1 MQLWEIAD
9 EVDVDSTMQPVG
21 GEALYNWGQ
30 AMQPVWKKILKKKVN
45 LVPRPCRPEGDLI
58 FSQADTA
65 GSSAT
70 AELPRQ
76 RSNLPRLKQTIEGNT
91 PRSRGVFRTLAE
103 STTSVEFSINTSAPG
118 KTPLEYVYPLFLF
131 LNSKFNWAATTPL
144 VLNRQ
149 SHLEGLWHTH
159 WESQWFQRQGQISSL
174 SEKPELQAQTQSKQ
188 TLHQAAI
195 SGKIREVQ
203 MTINF
208 ENWKSTKIALFA
220 MEEWRVRVKGNTPSI
235 MRRVAIP
242 WPHRTKLA
250 WGHPSGN
257 FFRVI
262 GNSLA
267 SNRFLADLIEF
278 FKTELLTK
286 DIFLLLFKVN
296 FDLLASLKIRSL
308 ACWSAG
314 LFKRISHLE
323 EPTLSAISSLI
334 SCGCKS
340 SRLCAG
346 PPE

>member
-149 SHLEGLWHTH
+149 SHLEGL
-159 WESQWFQRQGQISSL
+159 
-174 SEKPELQAQTQSKQ
+174 
-188 TLHQAAI
+188 
-195 SGKIREVQ
+195 
-203 MTINF
+203 
-208 ENWKSTKIALFA
+208 
-220 MEEWRVRVKGNTPSI
+220 
-235 MRRVAIP
+235 
-242 WPHRTKLA
+242 
-250 WGHPSGN
+250 
-257 FFRVI
+257 
-262 GNSLA
+262 
-267 SNRFLADLIEF
+267 
-278 FKTELLTK
+278 
-286 DIFLLLFKVN
+286 
-296 FDLLASLKIRSL
+296 
-308 ACWSAG
+308 
-314 LFKRISHLE
+314 
-323 EPTLSAISSLI
+323 
-334 SCGCKS
+334 
-340 SRLCAG
+340 
-346 PPE
+346 